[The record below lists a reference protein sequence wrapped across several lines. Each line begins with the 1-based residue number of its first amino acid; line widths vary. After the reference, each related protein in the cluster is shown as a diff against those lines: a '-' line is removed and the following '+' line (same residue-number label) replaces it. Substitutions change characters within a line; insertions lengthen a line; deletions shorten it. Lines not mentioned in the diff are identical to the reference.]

1 MLYKRP
7 NFKMGGSPTGIA
19 TLEPRKKFEFGT
31 PGFNFLEPGL
41 QRELR
46 TSYLNRPDRF
56 RFTPSAG
63 IKNPFLR
70 GGAMVAPFIPTG
82 IMAYLN
88 RPKTTEALKFMRGK
102 PGELSPQ
109 EQFTFDETNID
120 VGDFYDELS
129 RKNKEGESISFLD
142 AFLLDPETGTY
153 PKFAGRTEDVSKRIQ
168 IEKAKK
174 NQDKAEEIDD
184 FYTEGKAAT
193 VLPGESVLDAVL
205 REGKVI
211 SEKRAEE
218 QKAPDSKDTDPGGEV
233 KEDSFDSMF
242 NKQLSRL
249 EKYLGST
256 NRETKG
262 KVALALSD
270 AVGTPGSLADKA
282 AVLNKALLGIAATK
296 KKDKR
301 ELAKLAFAATTELEK
316 ADRMAGKK
324 GFSERRFDEY
334 ANLATLKNRTPE
346 QEKRFQILKDGL
358 GIKSGLTGP
367 SATAAGKIANEVN
380 KSIVDLQTASED
392 EKANIQSEIIAGI
405 NQLLLIQGVTRDN
418 VSGIIGFD
426 VSNYLKA
433 DGGRVQKAMGGPTET
448 PAEPVAT
455 NLTFEQLRTRLPK
468 EITDDIVRLVATSE
482 EALQDFA
489 YIRTQ
494 GDVEKFNVKYGVNL
508 VLPQTTA

>member
-7 NFKMGGSPTGIA
+7 NFKMGGSPTGIE
-19 TLEPRKKFEFGT
+19 TLEPRKKFQFGT
-31 PGFNFLEPGL
+31 PGFSFLEPGL

-46 TSYLNRPDRF
+46 REYLNRPDRF

-63 IKNPFLR
+63 VKNPILR
-70 GGAMVAPFIPTG
+70 GGLMTLPFAPTAT
-82 IMAYLN
+82 MAYLN
-88 RPKTTEALKFMRGK
+88 RPKTTEALKLMRK
-102 PGELSPQ
+102 TDPSI
-109 EQFTFDETNID
+109 FDETAIPTM
-120 VGDFYDELS
+120 GDELGEYDQFL
-129 RKNKEGESISFLD
+129 KEMRDANQKGEPISFLD

-153 PKFAGRTEDVSKRIQ
+153 PKFAGRTEDVPKRIEA
-168 IEKAKK
+168 EKEEKEDNLLSEQLINEARGRRNFQEIVSKAEKDFLKKEKK
-174 NQDKAEEIDD
+174 NEEVSASNDTKID
-184 FYTEGKAAT
+184 
-193 VLPGESVLDAVL
+193 
-205 REGKVI
+205 
-211 SEKRAEE
+211 
-218 QKAPDSKDTDPGGEV
+218 GEV

-324 GFSERRFDEY
+324 GFSERRFEEY
-334 ANLATLKNRTPE
+334 ANLATLKNRTDE
-346 QEKRFQILKDGL
+346 QERRFQILKDGL

-367 SATAAGKIANEVN
+367 SATAAGKIADEVN
-380 KSIVDLQTASED
+380 DLIIDLQTAAPE
-392 EKANIQSEIIAGI
+392 EQAEFQSKILAGI

-433 DGGRVQKAMGGPTET
+433 DGGRIQKAMGGPTET

>member
-7 NFKMGGSPTGIA
+7 NFKMGGSPSGIE
-19 TLEPRKKFEFGT
+19 TLEPRKKFQFGT
-31 PGFNFLEPGL
+31 PGFSFLEPGL

-46 TSYLNRPDRF
+46 SSYLNRPDRF

-63 IKNPFLR
+63 IKSPIKATGLMTIPFL
-70 GGAMVAPFIPTG
+70 PTAA
-82 IMAYLN
+82 MAYFN

-109 EQFTFDETNID
+109 ESFTFDETNLD
-120 VGDFYDELS
+120 VGDFYKEL
-129 RKNKEGESISFLD
+129 RDKNKEGEPISFLD
-142 AFLLDPETGTY
+142 AFFLDPESGTY
-153 PKFAGRTEDVSKRIQ
+153 PKFMGRTEDQEKRM
-168 IEKAKK
+168 K
-174 NQDKAEEIDD
+174 EEI
-184 FYTEGKAAT
+184 EEKEKKERR
-193 VLPGESVLDAVL
+193 ESFDRPTMADIA
-205 REGKVI
+205 GKVI
-211 SEKRAEE
+211 AEKKEE
-218 QKAPDSKDTDPGGEV
+218 PEIKIKDNDQDGEV

-270 AVGTPGSLADKA
+270 AVGTPGSIADKA
-282 AVLNKALLGIAATK
+282 AELNKALLGIAAGR

-316 ADRMAGKK
+316 ANIAAGKK

-334 ANLATLKNRTPE
+334 ANLATLKDRTPE
-346 QEKRFQILKDGL
+346 QERRFQILKDGL
-358 GIKSGLTGP
+358 GIKTGLTGP

-380 KSIVDLQTASED
+380 KSIVDLQTAAED

-433 DGGRVQKAMGGPTET
+433 DGGRIQKAMGGPTET

>member
-1 MLYKRP
+1 MSGA
-7 NFKMGGSPTGIA
+7 NF
-19 TLEPRKKFEFGT
+19 
-31 PGFNFLEPGL
+31 N
-41 QRELR
+41 
-46 TSYLNRPDRF
+46 
-56 RFTPSAG
+56 
-63 IKNPFLR
+63 
-70 GGAMVAPFIPTG
+70 
-82 IMAYLN
+82 
-88 RPKTTEALKFMRGK
+88 
-102 PGELSPQ
+102 
-109 EQFTFDETNID
+109 FDETNPD
-120 VGDFYDELS
+120 VGEILEYIDKGGEIGEAPGFFP
-129 RKNKEGESISFLD
+129 RGGKEKFFKDKG
-142 AFLLDPETGTY
+142 LDPKTGL
-153 PKFAGRTEDVSKRIQ
+153 PIKDEA
-168 IEKAKK
+168 
-174 NQDKAEEIDD
+174 DD
-184 FYTEGKAAT
+184 FEVSGGVVTPR
-193 VLPGESVLDAVL
+193 PGESALDAVL

-211 SEKRAEE
+211 PEKKEE
-218 QKAPDSKDTDPGGEV
+218 PEIKIKDNDQDGEV

-334 ANLATLKNRTPE
+334 ANLATLKNRTDE
-346 QEKRFQILKDGL
+346 QERRFQILKDGL

-433 DGGRVQKAMGGPTET
+433 DGGRIQKAMGGPTET

>member
-7 NFKMGGSPTGIA
+7 MFKMGGSPTGIE
-19 TLEPRKKFEFGT
+19 TLEPRKKFQFGT
-31 PGFNFLEPGL
+31 SGFSFLEPGL
-41 QRELR
+41 QRELQIQNELR
-46 TSYLNRPDRF
+46 NKPTQPTRF
-56 RFTPSAG
+56 NQLFKRFPRILPLGIYGTAATAGAG
-63 IKNPFLR
+63 I
-70 GGAMVAPFIPTG
+70 GALADFYAKST
-82 IMAYLN
+82 
-88 RPKTTEALKFMRGK
+88 KTPEEYRRLKQMSGANFN
-102 PGELSPQ
+102 
-109 EQFTFDETNID
+109 FDETNPD
-120 VGDFYDELS
+120 VGEILEYIDKGGEIGEAPGFFP
-129 RKNKEGESISFLD
+129 RGGKEKFFKDKG
-142 AFLLDPETGTY
+142 LDPKTGL
-153 PKFAGRTEDVSKRIQ
+153 PIKDEA
-168 IEKAKK
+168 
-174 NQDKAEEIDD
+174 DD
-184 FYTEGKAAT
+184 FEVSGGVVTPR
-193 VLPGESVLDAVL
+193 PGESALDAVL

-211 SEKRAEE
+211 PEKKEE
-218 QKAPDSKDTDPGGEV
+218 PEIKIKDNDQDGEV

-334 ANLATLKNRTPE
+334 ANLATLKNRTDE
-346 QEKRFQILKDGL
+346 QERRFQILKDGL

>member
-1 MLYKRP
+1 
-7 NFKMGGSPTGIA
+7 
-19 TLEPRKKFEFGT
+19 
-31 PGFNFLEPGL
+31 
-41 QRELR
+41 
-46 TSYLNRPDRF
+46 
-56 RFTPSAG
+56 
-63 IKNPFLR
+63 
-70 GGAMVAPFIPTG
+70 
-82 IMAYLN
+82 
-88 RPKTTEALKFMRGK
+88 
-102 PGELSPQ
+102 
-109 EQFTFDETNID
+109 
-120 VGDFYDELS
+120 
-129 RKNKEGESISFLD
+129 
-142 AFLLDPETGTY
+142 
-153 PKFAGRTEDVSKRIQ
+153 
-168 IEKAKK
+168 
-174 NQDKAEEIDD
+174 
-184 FYTEGKAAT
+184 
-193 VLPGESVLDAVL
+193 
-205 REGKVI
+205 
-211 SEKRAEE
+211 
-218 QKAPDSKDTDPGGEV
+218 
-233 KEDSFDSMF
+233 MF
-242 NKQLSRL
+242 SKQLSRL

-334 ANLATLKNRTPE
+334 ANLATLKNRSPE
-346 QEKRFQILKDGL
+346 QERRFQILKDGL
-358 GIKSGLTGP
+358 GIKSGLTGN

-380 KSIVDLQTASED
+380 KSIVDLQTAAED

>member
-7 NFKMGGSPTGIA
+7 NFKMGGSPTGIE
-19 TLEPRKKFEFGT
+19 TLEPRKKFQFGT
-31 PGFNFLEPGL
+31 SGFSFLEPGL
-41 QRELR
+41 QRELQIQNELR
-46 TSYLNRPDRF
+46 NKPTQPTRF
-56 RFTPSAG
+56 NQLFKRFPRILPLGIYGTAATTGAG
-63 IKNPFLR
+63 I
-70 GGAMVAPFIPTG
+70 GALADFYAKST
-82 IMAYLN
+82 
-88 RPKTTEALKFMRGK
+88 KTPEEYRRLKQMSGANFN
-102 PGELSPQ
+102 
-109 EQFTFDETNID
+109 FDETNPD
-120 VGDFYDELS
+120 VGEILEYIDKGGEIGEAPGFFP
-129 RKNKEGESISFLD
+129 RGGKEKFFKDKG
-142 AFLLDPETGTY
+142 LDPKTGL
-153 PKFAGRTEDVSKRIQ
+153 PIKDEA
-168 IEKAKK
+168 
-174 NQDKAEEIDD
+174 DD
-184 FYTEGKAAT
+184 FEVSGGVVTPR
-193 VLPGESVLDAVL
+193 PGESALDAVL

-211 SEKRAEE
+211 PEKKEE
-218 QKAPDSKDTDPGGEV
+218 PEIKIKDNDQDGEV

-346 QEKRFQILKDGL
+346 QERRFQILKDGL
-358 GIKSGLTGP
+358 GIKSGLTGS

>member
-7 NFKMGGSPTGIA
+7 MFKMGGSPTGIESL
-19 TLEPRKKFEFGT
+19 TPRVKAKTGF
-31 PGFNFLEPGL
+31 PGFQFLEPGL
-41 QRELR
+41 QQELR
-46 TSYLNRPDRF
+46 SQMKP
-56 RFTPSAG
+56 PSGQGLTKGSRSARLLTQLRNLSIPGASTAG
-63 IKNPFLR
+63 LMSLPF
-70 GGAMVAPFIPTG
+70 VPTAA
-82 IMAYLN
+82 MAYLN
-88 RPKTTEALKFMRGK
+88 RPKTTEALKFMKSAPSG
-102 PGELSPQ
+102 
-109 EQFTFDETNID
+109 TFDETNID
-120 VGDFYDELS
+120 VGDFYKEL
-129 RKNKEGESISFLD
+129 RDKNKEGEPISFLD

-153 PKFAGRTEDVSKRIQ
+153 PKFAGRVEDQEKRVEA
-168 IEKAKK
+168 EKEEKEKK
-174 NQDKAEEIDD
+174 ERRESFDRPTMDEI
-184 FYTEGKAAT
+184 A
-193 VLPGESVLDAVL
+193 
-205 REGKVI
+205 GKVI
-211 SEKRAEE
+211 AEKKGPPPEI
-218 QKAPDSKDTDPGGEV
+218 KIKDNDQDGEV

-242 NKQLSRL
+242 SKQLSRL

-334 ANLATLKNRTPE
+334 ANLATLKNRSPE
-346 QEKRFQILKDGL
+346 QERRFQILKDGL
-358 GIKSGLTGP
+358 GIKSGLTGN

-380 KSIVDLQTASED
+380 KSIVDLQTAAED

-433 DGGRVQKAMGGPTET
+433 DGGRIQKAMGGPTET

>member
-1 MLYKRP
+1 
-7 NFKMGGSPTGIA
+7 
-19 TLEPRKKFEFGT
+19 
-31 PGFNFLEPGL
+31 
-41 QRELR
+41 
-46 TSYLNRPDRF
+46 
-56 RFTPSAG
+56 
-63 IKNPFLR
+63 
-70 GGAMVAPFIPTG
+70 
-82 IMAYLN
+82 
-88 RPKTTEALKFMRGK
+88 
-102 PGELSPQ
+102 
-109 EQFTFDETNID
+109 
-120 VGDFYDELS
+120 
-129 RKNKEGESISFLD
+129 
-142 AFLLDPETGTY
+142 
-153 PKFAGRTEDVSKRIQ
+153 
-168 IEKAKK
+168 
-174 NQDKAEEIDD
+174 
-184 FYTEGKAAT
+184 
-193 VLPGESVLDAVL
+193 
-205 REGKVI
+205 
-211 SEKRAEE
+211 
-218 QKAPDSKDTDPGGEV
+218 
-233 KEDSFDSMF
+233 MF
-242 NKQLSRL
+242 SKQLSRL

-316 ADRMAGKK
+316 ADIAAGKK

-334 ANLATLKNRTPE
+334 ANLATIKNRTPE
-346 QEKRFQILKDGL
+346 QEKRFEILKDGL

-380 KSIVDLQTASED
+380 KSIVDLQTAAED